1 MDINWKSYSGLTKGD
16 KMKKLLALILPFLF
30 GGCLDV
36 PDGIT
41 PIDNF
46 ELDKYLG
53 KWYEVARLDHSFER
67 GLQQVTAEYEMRQD
81 GGVQVTNRGYLT
93 SKNKWKDAQ
102 GKAYF
107 VDQPQTGHL
116 KVSFFGPFY
125 GTYAIF
131 ELGDNYEYAFV
142 SGSTTEYLCFL
153 SRTPVVSQELKD
165 HFLEKAEAL
174 GFDTKA
180 LIFVDQE

>member
-1 MDINWKSYSGLTKGD
+1 VKKTKGS
-16 KMKKLLALILPFLF
+16 KMKKLIALVLPFLF

-36 PDGIT
+36 PEGVA
-41 PIDNF
+41 PIQDF
-46 ELDKYLG
+46 ELEKYLG
-53 KWYEVARLDHSFER
+53 KWYEIARLDHSFER
-67 GLQQVTAEYEMRQD
+67 GLHQVTAEYEMRED
-81 GGVQVTNRGYLT
+81 GGVSVTNRGYLT
-93 SKNKWKDAQ
+93 SKSKWKDAQ

-131 ELGDNYEYAFV
+131 ELGENYEYAFV
-142 SGSTTEYLCFL
+142 SGSTTKYLWFL
-153 SRTPVVSQELKD
+153 SRTPKVSQELKD
-165 HFLEKAEAL
+165 HFLEKAGEL
-174 GFDTKA
+174 GFDTDA